1 MSSSDSDAYMEEEG
15 PNEYDYEDGFVTPDR
30 EDSPEQAESA
40 DDDQGEVGER
50 DLTEEELAIYRAS
63 QQEGGMRR
71 SRRNRR
77 AVERYQDPDY
87 CRLMSDNGRDAL
99 PDDESVMVQQES
111 DDEYQPEVGDFSM
124 DEESEEESDLE

>member
-1 MSSSDSDAYMEEEG
+1 MSSSDSDTYMEEEG
-15 PNEYDYEDGFVTPDR
+15 PNEYDYEDGFVAPDR
-30 EDSPEQAESA
+30 EDSPEAESA
-40 DDDQGEVGER
+40 DENQGEVGER

-63 QQEGGMRR
+63 QEGGSRR

-77 AVERYQDPDY
+77 TVERYQDPDY
-87 CRLMSDNGRDAL
+87 HRLMSDNGRDVL